1 MLTEE
6 RAIFDFTRRIAFG
19 WVPVLDK
26 RKKKLSTSGD
36 GGGDGIR
43 RRRRRRRRRRKHVFT
58 RQLHQELNQDRVL
71 QMTGT
76 EWIRTGEHRVCLVRY
91 RGRLMDGPSIK
102 VPVTSACICNI
113 FYPLYYYYDVL
124 TLLGWTEVNL
134 CPNSSFYCCCYIC
147 ICLRHM
153 NIAFR

>member
-76 EWIRTGEHRVCLVRY
+76 E
-91 RGRLMDGPSIK
+91 
-102 VPVTSACICNI
+102 
-113 FYPLYYYYDVL
+113 
-124 TLLGWTEVNL
+124 
-134 CPNSSFYCCCYIC
+134 
-147 ICLRHM
+147 
-153 NIAFR
+153 